1 MHLAR
6 LTKKG
11 YDEERE
17 GFSGSERPR
26 ARAQMPVKLPSGTL
40 TYDVRTEGV
49 RGIGQNVTST
59 DRLRE

>member
-6 LTKKG
+6 LTKEG
-11 YDEERE
+11 YDEGRE
-17 GFSGSERPR
+17 GFSGSER

-49 RGIGQNVTST
+49 KGIGQNVTST